1 MSIAQSGGTVE
12 RGGGFKPVR
21 TKSVREQVLE
31 ALRTSIFSGQ
41 LKPGDPLREAH
52 LARDFGVSQATV
64 REALIELEHMGLV
77 VRKPNKETIVT
88 RLTQEEI
95 AERAELRAA
104 LEGMAGVQA
113 SRRLTDDDFSVLE
126 QKLNAMKAARTAEDY
141 FSFSAADLGFHRT
154 VWEMSGNKTLLRT
167 LDNLTVPL
175 FAFLSLQRSR
185 RFHNV
190 SPGVQPHQP
199 ILDALRSRNEAAIK
213 AAFEEHIMRSY
224 QQLSE
229 P

>member
-1 MSIAQSGGTVE
+1 M
-12 RGGGFKPVR
+12 
-21 TKSVREQVLE
+21 
-31 ALRTSIFSGQ
+31 
-41 LKPGDPLREAH
+41 
-52 LARDFGVSQATV
+52 
-64 REALIELEHMGLV
+64 EHMGLV

-88 RLTQEEI
+88 RLPRKRCR
-95 AERAELRAA
+95 RAELRAA
-104 LEGMAGVQA
+104 LEGMAAYRPAAGLLTMI
-113 SRRLTDDDFSVLE
+113 SRCWSRSSTREGGTDRRRLFQFLGRRPGFSSHGLGNVR
-126 QKLNAMKAARTAEDY
+126 QQDTA
-141 FSFSAADLGFHRT
+141 
-154 VWEMSGNKTLLRT
+154 RT
-167 LDNLTVPL
+167 LDNRTVPL
-175 FAFLSLQRSR
+175 FAFLSIQRSR